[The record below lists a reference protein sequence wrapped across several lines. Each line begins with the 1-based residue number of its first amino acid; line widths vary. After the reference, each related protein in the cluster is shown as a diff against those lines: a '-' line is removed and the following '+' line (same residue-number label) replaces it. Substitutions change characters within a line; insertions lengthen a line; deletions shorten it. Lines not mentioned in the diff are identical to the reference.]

1 MNQSPEAI
9 EAQEELAFQRTTMQS
24 QALNTI
30 AHQRAEID
38 RVKAIGA
45 CWWSL
50 SLLTSVATV
59 TGTIL
64 AFRTFW

>member
-38 RVKAIGA
+38 RVKAIAA
-45 CWWSL
+45 CWWLL
-50 SLLTSVATV
+50 SMLILVTTIVGAVVAIRV
-59 TGTIL
+59 
-64 AFRTFW
+64 AW